1 MNEPRTYNLT
11 GIWSWCVFMPSDG
24 GRHGFIQVHW
34 GKSPRAGDYLICPN
48 GERTT
53 RYRVVEIKTP
63 LAADV
68 DFWSADVEF
77 DPR

>member
-1 MNEPRTYNLT
+1 
-11 GIWSWCVFMPSDG
+11 MPSDG
-24 GRHGFIQVHW
+24 GQRGFIQVHW
-34 GKSPRAGDYLICPN
+34 GRSPRVGDYLICPN

-63 LAADV
+63 FAADV

-77 DPR
+77 DPRTPTV